1 MKPHPF
7 HDEYQLEGFSVEQLM
22 NFLTALDRNVDIVI
36 RRPPETR
43 RGGRI
48 VLTAA

>member
-7 HDEYQLEGFSVEQLM
+7 HDEYQLENFAVERLM
-22 NFLTALDRNVDIVI
+22 NFLTTLDRDMEFVI
-36 RRPPETR
+36 RRRPGTR

-48 VLTAA
+48 VVTAA